1 MTWVGKF
8 LDWVRHVLAGKG
20 GPELARAFFNKGH
33 FLLERGDLPAALSA
47 FDEALKLKPDSAAA
61 HYNVGLIN
69 FRLGATDAAIV
80 ACRQAIA
87 FKPDFA
93 NAHLALGIALMQGH
107 ALDDAIACFDKALAI
122 EPDLVQAHRHRGI
135 AFQDIGQLER
145 AIACYQQVIGM
156 DPDIAEVHCNLGSAL
171 QALGRWADA
180 VASYERTLEINPL
193 LVEAH
198 FNLGITL
205 QSIPNMDRAESAYR
219 RAIEVQS
226 DYAPAHNNLGKLFLD
241 LGRCEAAFDC
251 FHRALEIQPNFVA
264 AHLNLGIALATMG
277 EHHAAKA
284 SYQRVLEL
292 DPTNASAHLGM
303 GEALKYYGDFDASIA
318 SILLALETKPDYAL
332 AHSNLL
338 FQRNYLHGSS
348 EALSFVHAQSFGEMV
363 SRIAC
368 AYTHWPNPA
377 VVHRCLRVGFMS
389 GDLSNHPVGYF
400 VECVVA
406 ALSAQNPVPFELVAY
421 STHDKNDEVS
431 QRIRAHFDAW
441 HSVERLSD
449 EDLARHIWTDGIDVL
464 VDLSGHTAHNRLPVF
479 GWRPAPVQVSWLG
492 YFATTGVAEMDYFI
506 ADHWTLAP
514 EQEVFFTEKI
524 WRLPETRLCFT
535 APNVDVEVNPL
546 PAGANGFVT
555 FGCFNNLSKMN
566 DAVVGVWAQIL
577 NQLPG
582 SKLFLKCPQLSE
594 SVVQAKTCERFAAHG
609 IDAGRLILEHYD
621 TRAKYLATYHRI
633 DIALDPFPYPGG
645 TTTVEA
651 LWMGIP
657 VLTLAGDKFLS
668 RQGVGLLMNADLP
681 DWVATDADDYIARAV
696 GHATDLPKLTA
707 LRARLREQVLA
718 SPVFDAQRFAKH
730 FEEAL
735 RGMWHIWCANTSEVD
750 LLKLHGSAKA

>member
-1 MTWVGKF
+1 
-8 LDWVRHVLAGKG
+8 
-20 GPELARAFFNKGH
+20 
-33 FLLERGDLPAALSA
+33 
-47 FDEALKLKPDSAAA
+47 
-61 HYNVGLIN
+61 
-69 FRLGATDAAIV
+69 
-80 ACRQAIA
+80 
-87 FKPDFA
+87 
-93 NAHLALGIALMQGH
+93 
-107 ALDDAIACFDKALAI
+107 
-122 EPDLVQAHRHRGI
+122 
-135 AFQDIGQLER
+135 
-145 AIACYQQVIGM
+145 
-156 DPDIAEVHCNLGSAL
+156 
-171 QALGRWADA
+171 
-180 VASYERTLEINPL
+180 

-205 QSIPNMDRAESAYR
+205 QSIQNMDRAEAAYR

-251 FHRALEIQPNFVA
+251 FRRALEIQPNFLA
-264 AHLNLGIALATMG
+264 AHLNLGIALATTG
-277 EHHAAKA
+277 EHHAAMA

-292 DPTNASAHLGM
+292 EPTNADAHLGM
-303 GEALKYYGDFDASIA
+303 GEAQKYYGDFDASIA
-318 SILLALETKPDYAL
+318 SILRALEIKPDYAL

-338 FQRNYLHGSS
+338 FQRNYLQGSS
-348 EALSFVHAQSFGEMV
+348 EALSFVNAKSFGKMA
-363 SRIAC
+363 SQIAS

-377 VVHRCLRVGFMS
+377 IAHRCLRVGFVS

-406 ALSAQNPVPFELVAY
+406 ALSAQNPTPFELVAY
-421 STHDKNDEVS
+421 STHNKTDEVS

-449 EDLARHIWTDGIDVL
+449 EDLARHIWNDGIDIL

-479 GWRPAPVQVSWLG
+479 AWRPAPVQVSWLG
-492 YFATTGVAEMDYFI
+492 YFATTGVAEMDYII
-506 ADHWTLAP
+506 ADYWTLPP
-514 EQEVFFTEKI
+514 EQETFFTEKI

-535 APNVDVEVNPL
+535 APNVDAEVNPL
-546 PAGANGFVT
+546 PAATNGFVT

-566 DAVVGVWAQIL
+566 DAVVGLWAQIL
-577 NQLPG
+577 NQLPD

-594 SVVQAKTCERFAAHG
+594 SAVQAGTCARFAEHG
-609 IDAGRLILEHYD
+609 IASYRLIFEHYD

-657 VLTLAGDKFLS
+657 VLTLPGDQFLS
-668 RQGVGLLMNADLP
+668 RQGVGLLMNAGLP
-681 DWVATDADDYIARAV
+681 DWVATDANDYIARTV
-696 GHATDLPKLTA
+696 GHANDLPKLAA

-718 SPVFDAQRFAKH
+718 SPVFDAPRFAKH

-735 RGMWHIWCANTSEVD
+735 REMWNKWCDAQALNPSPPIATTCPAEHADPAS
-750 LLKLHGSAKA
+750 GRS

>member
-1 MTWVGKF
+1 MKRMVQF
-8 LDWVRHVLAGKG
+8 LKWVRRVRG
-20 GPELARAFFNKGH
+20 GRGEPELARGYFDKGNV
-33 FLLERGDLPAALSA
+33 LLDRGDLKGALGA
-47 FDEALKLKPDSAAA
+47 YAEALRLKPDSATA
-61 HYNVGLIN
+61 HYNTGLIHV
-69 FRLGATDAAIV
+69 RLGAWDAAIT

-93 NAHLALGIALMQGH
+93 IAHLTLGIALIQGH
-107 ALDDAIACFDKALAI
+107 ALWEAIACFDKALDL
-122 EPDLVQAHRHRGI
+122 EPDMVQAHLNRGI
-135 AFQDIGQLER
+135 AFQELGQLKE
-145 AIACYQQVIGM
+145 AIACYRQVISM
-156 DPDIAEVHCNLGSAL
+156 DSNLAEVHCNLGTAL
-171 QALGRWADA
+171 QGLEQWADA
-180 VASYERTLEINPL
+180 VAIYERALDINPI

-205 QSIPNMDRAESAYR
+205 QSIQNMDRAEAAYR

-251 FHRALEIQPNFVA
+251 FRRALEIQPNFLA
-264 AHLNLGIALATMG
+264 AHLNLGIALATTG
-277 EHHAAKA
+277 EHHAAMA

-292 DPTNASAHLGM
+292 EPTNADAHLGM
-303 GEALKYYGDFDASIA
+303 GEAQKYYGDFDASIA
-318 SILLALETKPDYAL
+318 SILRALEIKPDYAL

-338 FQRNYLHGSS
+338 FQRNYLQGSS
-348 EALSFVHAQSFGEMV
+348 EALSFVNAKSFGKMA
-363 SRIAC
+363 SQIAS

-377 VVHRCLRVGFMS
+377 IAHRCLRVGFVS

-406 ALSAQNPVPFELVAY
+406 ALSAQNPTPFELVAY
-421 STHDKNDEVS
+421 STHNKTDEVS

-449 EDLARHIWTDGIDVL
+449 EDLARHIWNDGIDIL

-479 GWRPAPVQVSWLG
+479 AWRPAPVQVSWLG
-492 YFATTGVAEMDYFI
+492 YFATTGVAEMDYII
-506 ADHWTLAP
+506 ADYWTLPP
-514 EQEVFFTEKI
+514 EQETFFTEKI

-535 APNVDVEVNPL
+535 APNVDAEVNPL
-546 PAGANGFVT
+546 PAATNGFVT

-566 DAVVGVWAQIL
+566 DAVVGLWAQIL
-577 NQLPG
+577 NQLPD

-594 SVVQAKTCERFAAHG
+594 SAVQAGTCARFAEHG
-609 IDAGRLILEHYD
+609 IASYRLIFEHYD

-657 VLTLAGDKFLS
+657 VLTLAGGQFLS
-668 RQGVGLLMNADLP
+668 RQGVGLLMNAGLP

-696 GHATDLPKLTA
+696 GHANDLLKLA
-707 LRARLREQVLA
+707 ILRAGLREQVLA
-718 SPVFDAQRFAKH
+718 SPIFDAPRFAIH
-730 FEEAL
+730 FEQAL
-735 RGMWHIWCANTSEVD
+735 RGMWHVWCANSEID
-750 LLKLHGSAKA
+750 Q